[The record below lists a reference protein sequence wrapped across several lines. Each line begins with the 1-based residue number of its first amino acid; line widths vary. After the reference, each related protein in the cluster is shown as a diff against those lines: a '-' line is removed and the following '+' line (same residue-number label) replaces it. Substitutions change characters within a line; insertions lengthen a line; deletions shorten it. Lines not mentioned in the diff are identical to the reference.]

1 MNKKSVLIG
10 VLAALMLFAF
20 VACENSPV
28 QNYKMLTG
36 ITAEG
41 DGYYLEGETPSV
53 SDFTFYK
60 VYSDYSKEALTDVE
74 NIKMGK
80 VGAPTA
86 GKASV
91 SFTYNDLNVTNGSVS
106 VNAIT
111 ADDIVADSFKVDAS
125 EAKVDYFAQLASS
138 KDEYKKLS
146 KTGLTATFQYTNED
160 DEKVT
165 KTVDDSVLTITTT
178 EIGTTVG
185 PKDVTVQL
193 GSLTTITDT
202 YKVTVN
208 ANGVKSMEAD
218 INPDYVYY
226 VGGTGLSK
234 DDVKVNLV
242 YDSGEKVA
250 AVENTDVRFDAAIGG
265 SYATT
270 SVANLTP
277 NKDNVPTY
285 LFYAKY
291 VNTTPNY
298 SESIKGEIAPIPM
311 SVPVRE
317 KVVESISATTTATLK
332 IGAKI
337 STLGSNITV
346 TPTMSDDKAGTALT
360 YNQTGSDDTTFKI
373 VNPDTTFTEAQG
385 YAANNWVKVTVA
397 TNGTGKTATLSVKLA
412 E

>member
-1 MNKKSVLIG
+1 MKKSVLIG
-10 VLAALMLFAF
+10 VLAALMLLAF

-53 SDFTFYK
+53 SDFTFHK
-60 VYSDYSKEALTDVE
+60 VYSDYSKEVLTDVE

-80 VGAPTA
+80 VGTPNA

-91 SFTYNDLNVTNGSVS
+91 SFTYNDLDVTNGSVS

-125 EAKVDYFAQLASS
+125 EAKVNYFAQLASS

-178 EIGTTVG
+178 EIGTAVG

-250 AVENTDVRFDAAIGG
+250 AVESTDVRFDAAIGG

-385 YAANNWVKVTVA
+385 YAANNWVKVTVS